1 MLAEE
6 LHVIDADSPSW
17 PGIRPLL
24 HAAMLLEQNDN
35 LVWHGW
41 NKAQI
46 SAFLAGLPTHCAIL
60 AGVWTVSDDA
70 AQQEQLVLSCVCEIA
85 NGEVQS
91 VRTFES
97 LRGETLPALQELEPG
112 FEHALEIMRIVRQAV
127 APVAWAIFTDKTT
140 WDEWVYSGDENV
152 INKGEMLAALASQ
165 GRCVLMGSQ
174 ARNHHL

>member
-6 LHVIDADSPSW
+6 LHVIDADAPSW

-24 HAAMLLEQNDN
+24 HAAMLLEQNES

-41 NKAQI
+41 NRAQI
-46 SAFLAGLPTHCAIL
+46 STFLTSLPAHCTIL
-60 AGVWTVSDDA
+60 AGVWEVSDDEV
-70 AQQEQLVLSCVCEIA
+70 QQEQLVLSCVCEIT
-85 NGEVQS
+85 NGDVQS
-91 VRTFES
+91 IRTFES
-97 LRGETLPALQELEPG
+97 LRGEALPVLQELEPG
-112 FEHALEIMRIVRQAV
+112 FEHALEIMRVVRQTV

-152 INKGEMLAALASQ
+152 IHKGEMLAALAAQ

-174 ARNHHL
+174 ARNFQL